1 MMKIIVLFV
10 ILLLVPLLIGRL
22 VADIIK
28 KEYCMKP
35 GFWYL
40 SGFLTMLALYQIICV
55 PMTLKEYSF
64 SKLVICYSIIL
75 GILSAIALWKYAGAI
90 LIWVKEKMQWINI
103 FRGHSFFFYMALV
116 LILGQIITLVCFMP
130 DYAYCADDNTYITMA
145 NDTDETDTVSYT
157 HRTLPTIA

>member
-1 MMKIIVLFV
+1 MKIIVLFV

-75 GILSAIALWKYAGAI
+75 GILSAIALWKYAGA
-90 LIWVKEKMQWINI
+90 
-103 FRGHSFFFYMALV
+103 A
-116 LILGQIITLVCFMP
+116 C
-130 DYAYCADDNTYITMA
+130 
-145 NDTDETDTVSYT
+145 
-157 HRTLPTIA
+157 HRTSHAGKAFKLLSARLAVRRM

>member
-1 MMKIIVLFV
+1 MKIIVLFV

-64 SKLVICYSIIL
+64 SKLVICYSIVCHCTMEVRRSYINM
-75 GILSAIALWKYAGAI
+75 GKRENAMDKYI
-90 LIWVKEKMQWINI
+90 
-103 FRGHSFFFYMALV
+103 
-116 LILGQIITLVCFMP
+116 
-130 DYAYCADDNTYITMA
+130 
-145 NDTDETDTVSYT
+145 
-157 HRTLPTIA
+157 